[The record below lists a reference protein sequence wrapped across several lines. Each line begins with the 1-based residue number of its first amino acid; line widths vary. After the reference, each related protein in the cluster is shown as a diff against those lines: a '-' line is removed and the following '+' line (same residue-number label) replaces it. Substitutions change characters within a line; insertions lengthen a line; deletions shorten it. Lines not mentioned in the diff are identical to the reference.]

1 MTTDDRPVLVFDV
14 NETLSDMR
22 PLRHAFEEVGVP
34 GELAATWFA
43 SVLREGFAL
52 AVHGEAQPFSV
63 LGQETARTLFT
74 LHPPAGDVEDAVA
87 RVLDAVQRLPLHAD
101 VPDGVRSLADAGFRL
116 TRRGDRL
123 HGQGDLGAGG

>member
-63 LGQETARTLFT
+63 LG
-74 LHPPAGDVEDAVA
+74 
-87 RVLDAVQRLPLHAD
+87 
-101 VPDGVRSLADAGFRL
+101 
-116 TRRGDRL
+116 
-123 HGQGDLGAGG
+123 